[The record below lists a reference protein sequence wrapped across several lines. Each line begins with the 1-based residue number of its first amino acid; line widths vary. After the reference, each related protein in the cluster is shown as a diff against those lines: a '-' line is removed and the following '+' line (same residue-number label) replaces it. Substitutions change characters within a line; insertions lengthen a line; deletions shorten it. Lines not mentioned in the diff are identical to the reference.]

1 MSRYYLIRRLR
12 GPAILLLIGVLAL
25 LHQLG
30 IIDHCWHYF
39 WPLLI
44 TLGVLM
50 LAERAILATEDEI
63 PPPPYAGAP
72 YPGAPYPGSP
82 YPGSPYPGPYPG
94 APYQGAVDPTQGQP
108 AQPGSAIVPTST
120 RELTKDPEGGNR

>member
-1 MSRYYLIRRLR
+1 MNRYYLIRRLR
-12 GPAILLLIGVLAL
+12 GPAILLLIGILAL

-30 IIDHCWHYF
+30 VIDHFWHYF
-39 WPLLI
+39 WPLLLI

-63 PPPPYAGAP
+63 PPPPYAG
-72 YPGAPYPGSP
+72 GPYPGSP

-94 APYQGAVDPTQGQP
+94 APYAGAVDPAQGQP
-108 AQPGSAIVPTST
+108 SAQPGSAMVTTST